1 MRITQEA
8 DYALRVILFLSKLGF
23 DNKIEAKSISESE
36 GIPLRFLLKL
46 LRKLKQSGIV
56 QSYRG
61 VHGGYSLGKKPREI
75 TLKDVIESIDGPIC
89 MNRCLYDPNAC
100 NIGRTSECEIHH
112 AMAKIQT
119 LLSKELENV
128 NFEQLISK

>member
-61 VHGGYSLGKKPREI
+61 VHGGYSLAKKPGEI

-89 MNRCLYDPNAC
+89 MNRCIYDPQAC
-100 NIGRTSECEIHH
+100 NIGRTSKCEIHH
-112 AMAKIQT
+112 SMARIQSV
-119 LLSKELENV
+119 LSKELESV
-128 NFEQLISK
+128 NFEQLTNK